1 MHNRARIL
9 VIDDDP
15 LFRSLIVSLL
25 RKEYLVSV
33 ASEGSEGFYKALEHP
48 PDAAVV
54 DIQMPGWD
62 GLKTLKAFRS
72 HPALQNVKIVILTS
86 DASKETVLAAI
97 HGGANDYIIKTSFA
111 KEEFYQKLSKLLPSK
126 FDHGDP
132 SFVNEQSS
140 VEPRQTADPAPT
152 LPSTE
157 VASTEAVPTITHA
170 DKQPAA
176 DFNGSPHIDTDD
188 AADDDSRLKSII
200 DGWE

>member
-1 MHNRARIL
+1 MPNRARIL

-72 HPALQNVKIVILTS
+72 HPALQNVKIMILTS

-97 HGGANDYIIKTSFA
+97 HGGANDYIIKTSFS
-111 KEEFYQKLSKLLPSK
+111 KEEFYQKLSKLLPSE
-126 FDHGDP
+126 FDRDDR
-132 SFVNEQSS
+132 SFVHEQSTAK
-140 VEPRQTADPAPT
+140 PHQTGVPAPT
-152 LPSTE
+152 LPTAE
-157 VASTEAVPTITHA
+157 ASSIKAVSTITQA
-170 DKQPAA
+170 DNQPVA
-176 DFNGSPHIDTDD
+176 DFDGSPHIDTND
-188 AADDDSRLKSII
+188 DDDSRLQPII